1 MKANNDFLRDNSGK
15 VITCFH
21 GTYYVFDYFYPLSH
35 FGTEASART
44 VLKEGKWK
52 RDKNIDINKPIVV
65 PVHLKN
71 GYYLEIPDLN
81 NHYVP
86 DWQAIILAFLLDKSI
101 ITDINNL
108 QKWNCIQQKCE
119 NVAQNELSYQY
130 DFISQSVEYKKAK
143 QEIAYESLYGVANSE
158 NLFSQRMIRFFESV
172 GIDGFVYKN
181 FTESGGDSS
190 YIIFRQNNVL
200 RTDKNVPP
208 IEMHIDTEK
217 LRETEQ
223 DFANVYIPRCLT
235 KSEKE
240 QWIKQLHGFYDFR
253 IAEIARQKKKL
264 IHCENQK

>member
-1 MKANNDFLRDNSGK
+1 M
-15 VITCFH
+15 
-21 GTYYVFDYFYPLSH
+21 SH

-52 RDKNIDINKPIVV
+52 RDKNIDINNPIII

-81 NHYVP
+81 DHYIP
-86 DWQAIILAFLLDKSI
+86 DWQAIFLAFLLDKSI

-119 NVAQNELSYQY
+119 NAAQNKLPYQY
-130 DFISQSVEYKKAK
+130 DFISQSVEEEKVK
-143 QEIAYESLYGVANSE
+143 QEIACESLYDVANSE
-158 NLFSQRMIRFFESV
+158 NLFLQRMIRFFESV

-181 FTESGGDSS
+181 FTESGGDCS
-190 YIIFRQNNVL
+190 YIIFRQNNVQ

-208 IEMHIDTEK
+208 MEMDIDTEK
-217 LRETEQ
+217 LREIEQ
-223 DFANVYIPRCLT
+223 DFADVYIPRCLT

-240 QWIKQLHGFYDFR
+240 HWIKQLREFYDFR
-253 IAEIARQKKKL
+253 IVEIARQKKK
-264 IHCENQK
+264 ITNCVNQK

>member
-86 DWQAIILAFLLDKSI
+86 DWQAIILAFLLDKTI
-101 ITDINNL
+101 IADINNL
-108 QKWNCIQQKCE
+108 QKWDDIQQKCE

-143 QEIAYESLYGVANSE
+143 QEIACESLYEVANSE

-208 IEMHIDTEK
+208 MEKKTDTEK

-240 QWIKQLHGFYDFR
+240 HWIKQLREFYDFR
-253 IAEIARQKKKL
+253 IAEIARQKKK
-264 IHCENQK
+264 ITHCVDQK